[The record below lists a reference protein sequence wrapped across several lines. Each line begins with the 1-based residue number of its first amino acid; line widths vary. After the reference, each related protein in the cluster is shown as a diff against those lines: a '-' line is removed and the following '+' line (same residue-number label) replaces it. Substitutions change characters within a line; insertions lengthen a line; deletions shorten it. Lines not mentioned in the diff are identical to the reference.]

1 MSVKIPFSESKYQEW
16 VDKCKVSGE
25 KGMCGW
31 TDELC
36 GGRDMP
42 LFCDSCR
49 RTAITEAPAGSP
61 AGVWASQQQN
71 MEEMCSK
78 KKDAN
83 SSECVEWRKSNP
95 GRGVPSGYVK
105 DMSDHGKVFCASPKA
120 GTAKERGLREFCG
133 DPREPFRWNRQDL
146 MHARERTS
154 AVDYGGRHT
163 KDWPDVCYG
172 YVNECIKHN
181 KCWER
186 SRNLDDCLEKE
197 MMKDKHAR
205 LLDRCAGL

>member
-1 MSVKIPFSESKYQEW
+1 
-16 VDKCKVSGE
+16 
-25 KGMCGW
+25 
-31 TDELC
+31 
-36 GGRDMP
+36 MP

-49 RTAITEAPAGSP
+49 RTAITEAPAGSA

-71 MEEMCSK
+71 MEEKCIK
-78 KKDAN
+78 NKWTAN
-83 SSECVEWRKSNP
+83 RSECVEWRKSNP
-95 GRGVPSGYVK
+95 GRGIPSGCVK

-133 DPREPFRWNRQDL
+133 DPREPFRENRQDL
-146 MHARERTS
+146 MHARKRTS

-163 KDWPDVCYG
+163 KDWPDVCSG

-186 SRNLDDCLEKE
+186 SRNLDDCVNETAPE
-197 MMKDKHAR
+197 DMKPCRNQTNKDIPC
-205 LLDRCAGL
+205 RCAGL